1 MSDTLS
7 INIKIDNRIY
17 PLVVSRKEEAR
28 YRNAARKLNEVVA
41 SFKVNYPDKDMQ
53 DILAMSAFQF
63 VYSNMVLKENA
74 EQASLV
80 GEIRDLNDDIDE
92 FLTVRKL

>member
-17 PLVVSRKEEAR
+17 PLVVSRKDEAR
-28 YRNAARKLNEVVA
+28 YRNAAKKLNEVVA
-41 SFKVNYPDKDMQ
+41 TFKVNYPDKDMQ
-53 DILAMSAFQF
+53 DIMAMAAFQF
-63 VYSNMVLKENA
+63 VYSTLVLKENA

-80 GEIRDLNDDIDE
+80 GEIKDLNDDIDD
-92 FLTVRKL
+92 FLAARIV

>member
-17 PLVVSRKEEAR
+17 PLVVNRKDEAR
-28 YRNAARKLNEVVA
+28 YRSAARKLNEVVS

-53 DILAMSAFQF
+53 DIMAMSAFQF
-63 VYSNMVLKENA
+63 VYSTLVLKENA
-74 EQASLV
+74 EQATLV
-80 GEIRDLNDDIDE
+80 GEIKDLNDDIDD
-92 FLTVRKL
+92 FLSARLV

>member
-17 PLVVSRKEEAR
+17 PLVVSRKDEAR
-28 YRNAARKLNEVVA
+28 YRNAAKKLNEVVA
-41 SFKVNYPDKDMQ
+41 TFKVNYPDKDIQ
-53 DILAMSAFQF
+53 DIMAMAAFQF
-63 VYSNMVLKENA
+63 VYSTLVLKENA

-80 GEIRDLNDDIDE
+80 GEIKDLNDDIDD
-92 FLTVRKL
+92 FLAARLV

>member
-17 PLVVSRKEEAR
+17 PLVVNRKDEAR
-28 YRNAARKLNEVVA
+28 YRSAAKRLNEVVA

-53 DILAMSAFQF
+53 DVMAMSAFQF
-63 VYSNMVLKENA
+63 VYSNLVLKEAA
-74 EQASLV
+74 EQATLIS
-80 GEIRDLNDDIDE
+80 EIRDINDDIDD
-92 FLTVRKL
+92 FLGSRVV

>member
-17 PLVVSRKEEAR
+17 PLVVSRKDEAR

-53 DILAMSAFQF
+53 DIMAMSAFQF
-63 VYSNMVLKENA
+63 VYSTLVLKENA
-74 EQASLV
+74 EEATLV
-80 GEIRDLNDDIDE
+80 GEIKDLNDDIDD
-92 FLTVRKL
+92 FLSARLV

>member
-17 PLVVSRKEEAR
+17 PLVVSRKDEAR
-28 YRNAARKLNEVVA
+28 YRNAAKKLNEVVA
-41 SFKVNYPDKDMQ
+41 TFKVNYPDKDMQ
-53 DILAMSAFQF
+53 DIMAMSAFQF
-63 VYSNMVLKENA
+63 VYSTLVLKENA

-80 GEIRDLNDDIDE
+80 GEIKDLNDDIDD
-92 FLTVRKL
+92 FLAARIV

>member
-17 PLVVSRKEEAR
+17 PLVVSRKDEAR
-28 YRNAARKLNEVVA
+28 YRNAARKLNEVVS

-53 DILAMSAFQF
+53 DIMAMSAFQF
-63 VYSNMVLKENA
+63 VYSTLVLKENA
-74 EQASLV
+74 EQATLV
-80 GEIRDLNDDIDE
+80 GEIKDLNDDIDD
-92 FLTVRKL
+92 FLSARLV

>member
-17 PLVVSRKEEAR
+17 PLVVNRKDEAR
-28 YRNAARKLNEVVA
+28 YRSAAKRLNEVVA

-53 DILAMSAFQF
+53 DVMAMSAFQF
-63 VYSNMVLKENA
+63 VYSNLVLKEAA
-74 EQASLV
+74 EQATLIS
-80 GEIRDLNDDIDE
+80 EIRDINDDIDD
-92 FLTVRKL
+92 FLASRVV

>member
-17 PLVVSRKEEAR
+17 PLVVSRKDEAR
-28 YRNAARKLNEVVA
+28 YRNAAKKLNEVVA
-41 SFKVNYPDKDMQ
+41 TFKVNYPDKDMQ
-53 DILAMSAFQF
+53 DVMAMSAFQF
-63 VYSNMVLKENA
+63 VYSTLVLKENA

-80 GEIRDLNDDIDE
+80 GEIKDLNDDIDD
-92 FLTVRKL
+92 FLAARKV

>member
-17 PLVVSRKEEAR
+17 PLVINRKDEAR
-28 YRNAARKLNEVVA
+28 YRNAAKKLNEVVY
-41 SFKVNYPDKDMQ
+41 SFKVNYPEKDMQ

-63 VYSNMVLKENA
+63 VYSNLVLKEAA
-74 EQASLV
+74 EQATLIS
-80 GEIRDLNDDIDE
+80 EIRDLNDDIDD
-92 FLTVRKL
+92 FLVTRIS

>member
-17 PLVVSRKEEAR
+17 PLVVNRKDEAR
-28 YRNAARKLNEVVA
+28 YRNAARKLNEVVS

-53 DILAMSAFQF
+53 DIMAMSAFQF
-63 VYSNMVLKENA
+63 VYSTLVLKENA
-74 EQASLV
+74 EQATLV
-80 GEIRDLNDDIDE
+80 GEIKDLNDDIDD
-92 FLTVRKL
+92 FLSARLV

>member
-17 PLVVSRKEEAR
+17 PLVVSRKDEAR
-28 YRNAARKLNEVVA
+28 YRSAVKKLNEVVTT
-41 SFKVNYPDKDMQ
+41 FKVNYPDKDIQ
-53 DILAMSAFQF
+53 DIMAMAAFQF
-63 VYSNMVLKENA
+63 VYSTLVLKENA

-80 GEIRDLNDDIDE
+80 GEIKDLNDDIDD
-92 FLTVRKL
+92 FLAARIV

>member
-17 PLVVSRKEEAR
+17 PLVVSRKDEAR
-28 YRNAARKLNEVVA
+28 YRSAAKKLNEVVVT
-41 SFKVNYPDKDMQ
+41 FKVNYPDKDMQ
-53 DILAMSAFQF
+53 DIMAMSAFQF
-63 VYSNMVLKENA
+63 VYSTLVLKENA

-80 GEIRDLNDDIDE
+80 EEIKDLNDDIDD
-92 FLTVRKL
+92 FLAARKV